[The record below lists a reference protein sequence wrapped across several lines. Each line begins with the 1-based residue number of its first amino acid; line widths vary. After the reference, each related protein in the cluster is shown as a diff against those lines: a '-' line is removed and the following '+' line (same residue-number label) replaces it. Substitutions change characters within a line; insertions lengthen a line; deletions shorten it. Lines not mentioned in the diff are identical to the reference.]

1 MTTRITEVRGL
12 RATWRHGRDGI
23 EIIDVRGAFG
33 DTEDS
38 FPPGTDLAAAREL
51 RPDLGDLWDV
61 VRREFWD
68 HYLAARVVRDEPGRS
83 R

>member
-1 MTTRITEVRGL
+1 MTTRISEVRGL
-12 RATWRHGRDGI
+12 RATWRHGRGGI
-23 EIIDVRGAFG
+23 EILRVRNTFS
-33 DTEDS
+33 DTEHA

-51 RPDLGDLWDV
+51 RPDLADLWDV

-68 HYLAARVVRDEPGRS
+68 HYRTTRVVHEEPGR

>member
-12 RATWRHGRDGI
+12 RATWRHGRGGI
-23 EIIDVRGAFG
+23 DIINVRNTSS
-33 DTEDS
+33 DIDEL

-51 RPDLGDLWDV
+51 RPDLADLWDV

-68 HYLAARVVRDEPGRS
+68 HYLAARVVRDEPERS